1 MTKEKTNLFT
11 NQNQEQPYYS
21 MDGRKPN
28 RNYKD
33 TLFRFIFSDKEKLL
47 GLYNALNHSNYE
59 DATELE
65 INTLENA
72 VYLNIKNDISFVF
85 EFNLYL
91 FEHQS
96 TFCPN
101 MPLRDLQYVSAVL
114 ENLIK
119 DFDLYSGTLVKIPS
133 PHFVVFYNGKEKKE
147 DRMVLKLSD
156 AFQNKEKEPQLELL
170 VTMININYGKNKELM
185 DACKDLR
192 DYSIYVAKIRS
203 YMEGNGG
210 NIENTETHRNA
221 ENTGTNENEV
231 TAESIGN
238 DENTATAE
246 NKGNNNMIYKMTIE
260 EAVERTIDDCI
271 KEGILVDVLTK
282 FRAEVKKLS
291 IFEYN
296 ARLHEETLKK
306 EGYEDGIEKGREE
319 GHEEG
324 REEGREEG
332 ELKTLLK
339 QVQKKLEKGKTYEV
353 IAQELEISFTIV
365 EQIGEIIKNANPN
378 STLEDLLSIL
388 MEKNIKL
395 DD

>member
-1 MTKEKTNLFT
+1 
-11 NQNQEQPYYS
+11 
-21 MDGRKPN
+21 
-28 RNYKD
+28 
-33 TLFRFIFSDKEKLL
+33 
-47 GLYNALNHSNYE
+47 
-59 DATELE
+59 
-65 INTLENA
+65 
-72 VYLNIKNDISFVF
+72 
-85 EFNLYL
+85 
-91 FEHQS
+91 
-96 TFCPN
+96 

-210 NIENTETHRNA
+210 DIENTETHRNA

-246 NKGNNNMIYKMTIE
+246 NKRNNNMKYKMTIE

-306 EGYEDGIEKGREE
+306 EGFED
-319 GHEEG
+319 G
-324 REEGREEG
+324 REEGREERR
-332 ELKTLLK
+332 
-339 QVQKKLEKGKTYEV
+339 
-353 IAQELEISFTIV
+353 
-365 EQIGEIIKNANPN
+365 EQILWNALQKGHTPEQIADFIGIPLEEILKVQESMFQTSP
-378 STLEDLLSIL
+378 S
-388 MEKNIKL
+388 K
-395 DD
+395 